1 MKKDIT
7 ELPADVQEQIRALE
21 SLSEDQIDTND
32 APEILDWS
40 DARRGNF
47 YRPVKQQITLRLD
60 AEYHSLVQG
69 PCSRRSGIPDGY
81 QRGAPR
87 ARTEEGSFHLN
98 AMTLWELRSE

>member
-7 ELPADVQEQIRALE
+7 GLPSDVQEQIRALE

-40 DARRGNF
+40 DARRGVF

-60 AEYHSLVQG
+60 ADIIAWFKAHAHG
-69 PCSRRSGIPDGY
+69 GRGY
-81 QRGAPR
+81 QTDINGALCEHVQR
-87 ARTEEGSFHLN
+87 TARST
-98 AMTLWELRSE
+98 